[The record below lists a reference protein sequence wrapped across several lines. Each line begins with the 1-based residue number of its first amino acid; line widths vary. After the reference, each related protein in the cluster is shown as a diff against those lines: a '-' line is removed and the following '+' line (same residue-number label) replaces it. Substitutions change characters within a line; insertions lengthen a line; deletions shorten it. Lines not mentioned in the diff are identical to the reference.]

1 MLGSGCTPHSQVRM
15 VETVR
20 MITTAGVVVMTSDKR
35 RASID
40 MAYAMAK
47 DLGVAISGPDATGL
61 FKLRGRRGYE
71 LDDVTLDE
79 LLHALHTLERD
90 IRK

>member
-1 MLGSGCTPHSQVRM
+1 MASETPK
-15 VETVR
+15 T
-20 MITTAGVVVMTSDKR
+20 R

-40 MAYAMAK
+40 MAHAMAK
-47 DLGVAISGPDATGL
+47 DLGVAISGPDAGGL

-71 LDDVTLDE
+71 LDDVTLVE